1 MRTQALLRVP
11 LPLCPASLA
20 LQRSNLS
27 MLSHLSAFPSRVLS
41 VSLCLSILVQGVE
54 GGIKTLLSTEELLV
68 VLRSLMAR
76 INKNESR
83 VILLSD

>member
-1 MRTQALLRVP
+1 MLHFALLYSYPGGGIILGDVCSRHFASSSASG
-11 LPLCPASLA
+11 LPGRLPK
-20 LQRSNLS
+20 RW
-27 MLSHLSAFPSRVLS
+27 
-41 VSLCLSILVQGVE
+41 SI
-54 GGIKTLLSTEELLV
+54 IKTLLSTKELLV